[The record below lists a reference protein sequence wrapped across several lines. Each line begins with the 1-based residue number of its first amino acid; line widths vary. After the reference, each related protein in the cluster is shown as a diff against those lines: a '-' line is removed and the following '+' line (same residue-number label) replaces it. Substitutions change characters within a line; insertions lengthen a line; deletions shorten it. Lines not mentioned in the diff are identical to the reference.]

1 MLRSDRARAPG
12 SLALPSFPSDLA
24 GHLAGRTRIP
34 MPGVRRWT
42 GRDAGS
48 GVLQEPSSVAVG
60 RQRSPSVPAGMFSGR
75 LRTARRPSML
85 NHLRTQVFR
94 TADVAVLLAL
104 TAVLGSAAHAFQAPA
119 AGDLGYD
126 IYDIVVNQGVKG
138 PLGFVGGVAAFLF
151 GVSRLFSNIMIG
163 IPTIVAAVCLIK
175 ADSILQT
182 FGMVI

>member
-1 MLRSDRARAPG
+1 MLKT
-12 SLALPSFPSDLA
+12 L
-24 GHLAGRTRIP
+24 
-34 MPGVRRWT
+34 
-42 GRDAGS
+42 
-48 GVLQEPSSVAVG
+48 G
-60 RQRSPSVPAGMFSGR
+60 RQSASIANVGIPV
-75 LRTARRPSML
+75 T
-85 NHLRTQVFR
+85 
-94 TADVAVLLAL
+94 LLAL
-104 TAVLGSAAHAFQAPA
+104 HGAGGAHAFSAPA

>member
-1 MLRSDRARAPG
+1 MIKALGRA
-12 SLALPSFPSDLA
+12 S
-24 GHLAGRTRIP
+24 
-34 MPGVRRWT
+34 
-42 GRDAGS
+42 
-48 GVLQEPSSVAVG
+48 
-60 RQRSPSVPAGMFSGR
+60 
-75 LRTARRPSML
+75 
-85 NHLRTQVFR
+85 FR
-94 TADVAVLLAL
+94 TADYSLMAVAAL
-104 TAVLGSAAHAFQAPA
+104 MVSMGVANAFTAPA

-182 FGMVI
+182 FGMLI

>member
-1 MLRSDRARAPG
+1 MVKKLT
-12 SLALPSFPSDLA
+12 
-24 GHLAGRTRIP
+24 RT
-34 MPGVRRWT
+34 
-42 GRDAGS
+42 
-48 GVLQEPSSVAVG
+48 VLSA
-60 RQRSPSVPAGMFSGR
+60 
-75 LRTARRPSML
+75 
-85 NHLRTQVFR
+85 
-94 TADVAVLLAL
+94 ADVGVPVLLLSLLA
-104 TAVLGSAAHAFQAPA
+104 ASAHAFTAPV

>member
-1 MLRSDRARAPG
+1 MLTLHRLQGFG
-12 SLALPSFPSDLA
+12 SAALAWGPPFLQRLKS
-24 GHLAGRTRIP
+24 RTLTTID
-34 MPGVRRWT
+34 M
-42 GRDAGS
+42 
-48 GVLQEPSSVAVG
+48 GVLLLVA
-60 RQRSPSVPAGMFSGR
+60 A
-75 LRTARRPSML
+75 
-85 NHLRTQVFR
+85 
-94 TADVAVLLAL
+94 LA
-104 TAVLGSAAHAFQAPA
+104 TTGAAHAFAAPA

>member
-1 MLRSDRARAPG
+1 MVKKLSKRAL
-12 SLALPSFPSDLA
+12 S
-24 GHLAGRTRIP
+24 I
-34 MPGVRRWT
+34 
-42 GRDAGS
+42 
-48 GVLQEPSSVAVG
+48 
-60 RQRSPSVPAGMFSGR
+60 
-75 LRTARRPSML
+75 
-85 NHLRTQVFR
+85 
-94 TADVAVLLAL
+94 ADVGIPVLLLSLLA
-104 TAVLGSAAHAFQAPA
+104 ASAHAFTAPA

-138 PLGFVGGVAAFLF
+138 PLGFVAGVAAFLF

>member
-1 MLRSDRARAPG
+1 MRRADVFPFMADAWAPGAFSFSARAHRN
-12 SLALPSFPSDLA
+12 A
-24 GHLAGRTRIP
+24 GG
-34 MPGVRRWT
+34 GVPI
-42 GRDAGS
+42 G
-48 GVLQEPSSVAVG
+48 PSSAAVG
-60 RQRSPSVPAGMFSGR
+60 RQR
-75 LRTARRPSML
+75 LPSMPASRSADSPTFEKVS
-85 NHLRTQVFR
+85 NMVKNLRKN
-94 TADVAVLLAL
+94 ALSVANIGIPVLLLSIIA
-104 TAVLGSAAHAFQAPA
+104 ASAHAFTAPV

>member
-1 MLRSDRARAPG
+1 MITL
-12 SLALPSFPSDLA
+12 L
-24 GHLAGRTRIP
+24 GR
-34 MPGVRRWT
+34 
-42 GRDAGS
+42 
-48 GVLQEPSSVAVG
+48 
-60 RQRSPSVPAGMFSGR
+60 
-75 LRTARRPSML
+75 RT
-85 NHLRTQVFR
+85 FR
-94 TADVAVLLAL
+94 VMDVAVLFLLAAIAG
-104 TAVLGSAAHAFQAPA
+104 TTVAHAFAAPA

-126 IYDIVVNQGVKG
+126 IYDIVVNKGVKG

>member
-1 MLRSDRARAPG
+1 MA
-12 SLALPSFPSDLA
+12 
-24 GHLAGRTRIP
+24 
-34 MPGVRRWT
+34 
-42 GRDAGS
+42 
-48 GVLQEPSSVAVG
+48 
-60 RQRSPSVPAGMFSGR
+60 PAGMIPGGSVSME
-75 LRTARRPSML
+75 TSML
-85 NHLRTQVFR
+85 KLIHTRAFR
-94 TADVAVLLAL
+94 TVDTLCLFILA
-104 TAVLGSAAHAFQAPA
+104 AMASASLVHAFTAPA
-119 AGDLGYD
+119 VGDLGYD